1 MNYLLTCILF
11 VSLNLYSLNSNFH
24 EETQNPILQEKV
36 EKKSDKFFGFASFYN
51 SPKFAVLS
59 EAESFY
65 ISNDNRLCLKS
76 NEVVA
81 IIKRREI
88 IIFKPEDMCFKIDH
102 GSIIFDEPKQ
112 ISYTN
117 INDLE
122 IEDRRIINLQLSKI
136 EYSDIFFPINLIS
149 QIIDDLIVFFYGFF
163 NSWGVSIFFL
173 AFTLKVILFPVSI
186 LHLKA
191 KKRSDDISRI
201 LKPELKKIKE
211 IYRGEDAHNRIL
223 ATYKDLGI
231 SQNYAVYPSILALL
245 QIPFLLAVFKVLGEM
260 TEFFEASFLW
270 IDDLSKPDAFLN
282 LSESIYFFGNSI
294 NILPLMMSF
303 MILITGYLLI
313 DEKKSNYEV
322 NKTNRNNIFIA
333 VLFLIV
339 FYSFPSAMVL
349 YWTVSV
355 FFSFLQQRFLFK
367 WI

>member
-1 MNYLLTCILF
+1 MKYLLTCILF
-11 VSLNLYSLNSNFH
+11 VSLNLYSLNPNFH
-24 EETQNPILQEKV
+24 EETENQIPLEKV
-36 EKKSDKFFGFASFYN
+36 ENKSDRFFGFASFYN

-65 ISNDNRLCLKS
+65 ISNDNRICLKS

-81 IIKRREI
+81 IIKRKEI
-88 IIFKPEDMCFKIDH
+88 RIFKPEAVCFEIDQ

-112 ISYTN
+112 ISYNN
-117 INDLE
+117 INDLD
-122 IEDRRIINLQLSKI
+122 IEDRRKINLQLSKI

-149 QIIDDLIVFFYGFF
+149 HLIDDLIMLFYEFF

-173 AFTLKVILFPVSI
+173 AFTIKVILFPVSI

-191 KKRSDDISRI
+191 KKKSDDISRTI
-201 LKPELKKIKE
+201 KPELEKIKE

-223 ATYKDLGI
+223 AKYKDLGI

-245 QIPFLLAVFKVLGEM
+245 QIPFLLGVFKVLGEM
-260 TEFFEASFLW
+260 NELFGASFLW
-270 IDDLSKPDAFLN
+270 IDDLSKPDAFMNLN
-282 LSESIYFFGNSI
+282 ESIYFFGNSI

-303 MILITGYLLI
+303 MILTTGYLLI
-313 DEKKSNYEV
+313 EEKKSNYEV
-322 NKTNRNNIFIA
+322 NKTNRNNILIA

-339 FYSFPSAMVL
+339 FYSFPSAMVF
-349 YWTVSV
+349 YWTASV

-367 WI
+367 KV

>member
-1 MNYLLTCILF
+1 M
-11 VSLNLYSLNSNFH
+11 
-24 EETQNPILQEKV
+24 
-36 EKKSDKFFGFASFYN
+36 
-51 SPKFAVLS
+51 
-59 EAESFY
+59 
-65 ISNDNRLCLKS
+65 
-76 NEVVA
+76 
-81 IIKRREI
+81 
-88 IIFKPEDMCFKIDH
+88 
-102 GSIIFDEPKQ
+102 
-112 ISYTN
+112 
-117 INDLE
+117 
-122 IEDRRIINLQLSKI
+122 
-136 EYSDIFFPINLIS
+136 
-149 QIIDDLIVFFYGFF
+149 
-163 NSWGVSIFFL
+163 
-173 AFTLKVILFPVSI
+173 
-186 LHLKA
+186 KA
-191 KKRSDDISRI
+191 KKRSDDIFRI

-211 IYRGEDAHNRIL
+211 RYRGEDAHNRIL
-223 ATYKDLGI
+223 ATYKDLGV

-367 WI
+367 RI